1 MDPKQRG
8 HLAYLLRL
16 WRVDNGAEAIWRASL
31 QDVRTGE
38 RRGFAGLDEAF
49 AYLRQQLGSLS
60 HPGHPDRDPDS
71 ATR

>member
-16 WRVDNGAEAIWRASL
+16 WRVDNGAQAIWRASL

-38 RRGFAGLDEAF
+38 RLGFAGLDEAV
-49 AYLRQQLGSLS
+49 AYLRQQLDPRPDPTL
-60 HPGHPDRDPDS
+60 PDRDPDP
-71 ATR
+71 AAQ